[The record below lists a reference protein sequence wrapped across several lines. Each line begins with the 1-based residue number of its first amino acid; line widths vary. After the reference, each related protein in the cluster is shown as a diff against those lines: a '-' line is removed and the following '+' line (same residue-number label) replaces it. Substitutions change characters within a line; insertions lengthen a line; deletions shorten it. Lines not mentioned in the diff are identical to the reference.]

1 MADAVTSQTIED
13 GPRNCVMKFT
23 NISDGTGESDVA
35 KVDVSALSADPMT
48 GSACTS
54 VTITSIV
61 FSTIG
66 MGVKI
71 TLDADTDQYFMNLP
85 ADWTDTLDFT
95 SFAGIPNN
103 AGTGKTGDVFFT
115 TTGHSSGDTYFVVMT
130 MVKNYG

>member
-13 GPRNCVMKFT
+13 GGRNCVMKFT

-54 VTITSIV
+54 VTITSIT

-66 MGVKI
+66 MGVKV
-71 TLDADTDQYFMNLP
+71 TLDADTDQYFMNIP

-95 SFAGIPNN
+95 SFSGIPSN
-103 AGTGKTGDVFFT
+103 AGTGKTGDVLFT
-115 TTGHSSGDTYFVVMT
+115 TAGHSSGDTYFVVMT